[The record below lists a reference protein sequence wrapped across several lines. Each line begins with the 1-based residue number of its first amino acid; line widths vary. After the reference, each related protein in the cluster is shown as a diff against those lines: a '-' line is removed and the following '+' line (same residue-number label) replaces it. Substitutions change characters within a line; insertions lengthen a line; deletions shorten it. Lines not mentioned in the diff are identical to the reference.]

1 MNQNQHRDALSLLGE
16 ILAAQ
21 GGPPHWLIVCGG
33 AALQAQGIIQRAT
46 KDVDVFAERDE
57 FTGIE
62 PAYPLSQNIQDAILK
77 VSNTLKLPG
86 NWLNAST
93 SFFQLSLDDY
103 PAYFWQD
110 HKDEEYGTH
119 LKISY
124 LSSKGLITL
133 KILAAL
139 QRDAPRDT
147 EDLIA
152 LAPSEQ
158 DTQDAIDWCLSTTVE
173 RTTAQP
179 KIQILLQLL
188 SHESLTERYH
198 G

>member
-1 MNQNQHRDALSLLGE
+1 MEQNQHSDALSLLGE
-16 ILAAQ
+16 ILDAQ
-21 GGPPHWLIVCGG
+21 GGYPQWLIVCGG

-46 KDVDVFAERDE
+46 KDVDAFASRDE

-62 PAYPLSQNIQDAILK
+62 PAYPLSQSLHDAILE
-77 VSNTLKLPG
+77 VSNALKLPA

-93 SFFQLSLDDY
+93 SFFQLPLNDY
-103 PAYFWQD
+103 PAHFWQD

-124 LSSKGLITL
+124 ISSKGLVTL
-133 KILAAL
+133 KMLAAL

-158 DTQDAIDWCLSTTVE
+158 DTRAAIDWCLSTTVE
-173 RTTAQP
+173 VTTALP
-179 KIQILLQLL
+179 KIQLLLKVL
-188 SHESLTERYH
+188 NHESLTQNYQR
-198 G
+198 